1 MESHYWFL
9 KVFIEA
15 PLAILGTFLTALA
28 AYLAYRQAQESSK
41 AGRSTPAISDSPQ
54 DGRGA
59 QKAIVG
65 AIGSFL
71 LAVTTFAFR
80 GCQPPAPIPINP
92 ENGVQVSVG
101 PKVEPL
107 PPAAVV
113 TKSKEKATAVPPV
126 KEPIKNPVLPEKE
139 KEVPTP
145 KVDFVPPVRPKKI
158 EIPNTAK
165 AGPFFGRMWTDAD
178 GEEIGEAEL
187 VKAEG
192 GLLYLRKREGR
203 ILEVPIDELASSNKR
218 YVKTGVLLAEDFLG
232 YAIGDVTKWGR
243 NVWVT
248 KGSDGRNWLITSVE
262 GQHTVGVDLPFPQNF
277 YVEFHFYIDTR
288 WEASFESDISHC
300 KSDICF
306 LDDAGVCSRIRWTS
320 KCSPEKNAIDHTFEL
335 SDRAKNTVSTN
346 ATIARSKFFGGE
358 SFGIG
363 FGVIRIEKRQDTI
376 KVLINN
382 RVGVAG
388 SISNVKRC
396 IHFDVDLYKGTKRSR
411 LTDNGVMTGTL
422 NQLTSFRM
430 GNLEKYDSNIIQDPT
445 DVSQALEPGLQI
457 SDVITLIGTSPDE
470 KLRAAAWKLLRQQ
483 LAGTTQADLPTLRRG
498 MGINSDRE
506 IRIACI
512 DAIRAIK
519 EESKEAL
526 PDLVVLFSAPDKK
539 LAIRAI
545 LAVGSMGKSGANA
558 IPTLE
563 KAAERLE
570 GPVALAAF
578 QALCKIDPGN
588 TSLRTKG
595 IDTLVKS
602 LKPDVNDLEF
612 ILARPLG
619 SRSAVALLS
628 VGEPA
633 VAALSKELLIGNN
646 PKSLENRQIAP
657 TAGRLIAYEFLK
669 EFASSARSE
678 NDKKFIATLKK
689 QELTLK
695 TFTAQE
701 ASLAKQAKI
710 SNISQEA
717 RQLYAATAEAAF
729 QAHKSIA
736 SLP

>member
-1 MESHYWFL
+1 
-9 KVFIEA
+9 
-15 PLAILGTFLTALA
+15 
-28 AYLAYRQAQESSK
+28 
-41 AGRSTPAISDSPQ
+41 
-54 DGRGA
+54 
-59 QKAIVG
+59 
-65 AIGSFL
+65 
-71 LAVTTFAFR
+71 
-80 GCQPPAPIPINP
+80 
-92 ENGVQVSVG
+92 
-101 PKVEPL
+101 
-107 PPAAVV
+107 
-113 TKSKEKATAVPPV
+113 
-126 KEPIKNPVLPEKE
+126 
-139 KEVPTP
+139 
-145 KVDFVPPVRPKKI
+145 
-158 EIPNTAK
+158 
-165 AGPFFGRMWTDAD
+165 
-178 GEEIGEAEL
+178 
-187 VKAEG
+187 
-192 GLLYLRKREGR
+192 
-203 ILEVPIDELASSNKR
+203 
-218 YVKTGVLLAEDFLG
+218 
-232 YAIGDVTKWGR
+232 
-243 NVWVT
+243 
-248 KGSDGRNWLITSVE
+248 
-262 GQHTVGVDLPFPQNF
+262 
-277 YVEFHFYIDTR
+277 
-288 WEASFESDISHC
+288 
-300 KSDICF
+300 
-306 LDDAGVCSRIRWTS
+306 
-320 KCSPEKNAIDHTFEL
+320 
-335 SDRAKNTVSTN
+335 
-346 ATIARSKFFGGE
+346 
-358 SFGIG
+358 
-363 FGVIRIEKRQDTI
+363 
-376 KVLINN
+376 
-382 RVGVAG
+382 
-388 SISNVKRC
+388 
-396 IHFDVDLYKGTKRSR
+396 
-411 LTDNGVMTGTL
+411 
-422 NQLTSFRM
+422 
-430 GNLEKYDSNIIQDPT
+430 
-445 DVSQALEPGLQI
+445 
-457 SDVITLIGTSPDE
+457 
-470 KLRAAAWKLLRQQ
+470 
-483 LAGTTQADLPTLRRG
+483 